1 MSNKTPLLDEVLKY
15 KKEENLIFSM
25 PGNKCGKVFLKDNIG
40 KEFVDTMGY
49 LDITEVDPLDNL
61 HAPEGIILEAQQL
74 LAKTYGVK
82 KAYFMVNG
90 STGGNLCSIFAAFNE
105 GDEVLVER
113 NCHKSIYNALILRK
127 LKVKYIEPLIDEKLG
142 IFLPPDKKNIYDAIE
157 QCENLKGIILTYPS
171 YFCIT
176 YDIEEVLLDL
186 KKRGLKIVVDSAHG
200 AHFIA
205 NNKLP
210 KAIYGIPDYVVLSAH
225 KTLPALTQGSY
236 LLSNTDDND
245 VEFYLNTFMTTS
257 PSYLI
262 MSSLD
267 YARYYLDEYGY
278 DEYER
283 LINKAEKY
291 RSIINSLNKV
301 HIISKEDLAEDYDI
315 DKSRYIVT
323 VSKEYSGHKLLEY
336 LREQGIQCEMS
347 FASGVVLLLSPINDD
362 DDFKKLLK
370 SFENLQLKD
379 IRQDNY
385 SKYYSFIPKKVL
397 EPYEVFKKECKYIKI
412 NEADKNIACEAIIPY
427 PPGIPLLCPGEVITK
442 EAIDIIDDYISNNR
456 SVIGIKNKEYIKV
469 VIE

>member
-113 NCHKSIYNALILRK
+113 NCHKSIYNGLILRK

-171 YFCIT
+171 YFGIT
-176 YDIEEVLLDL
+176 YDIGEVLLDL

>member
-113 NCHKSIYNALILRK
+113 NCHKSIYNGLILRK
-127 LKVKYIEPLIDEKLG
+127 LKVKYIEPLINEKLG

-171 YFCIT
+171 YFGIT

-210 KAIYGIPDYVVLSAH
+210 KAIYGIPDYVVLSSH

-315 DKSRYIVT
+315 DKSRYIVM

>member
-25 PGNKCGKVFLKDNIG
+25 PGDKCGKVFLKDNIG

-113 NCHKSIYNALILRK
+113 NCHKSIYNGLILRK

-171 YFCIT
+171 YFGIT

>member
-113 NCHKSIYNALILRK
+113 NCHKSIYNGLILRK

-142 IFLPPDKKNIYDAIE
+142 IFLPQDKKNIYDAIE

-171 YFCIT
+171 YFGIT

>member
-171 YFCIT
+171 YFGIT

-278 DEYER
+278 NEYER

>member
-113 NCHKSIYNALILRK
+113 NCHKSIYNGLILRK

-171 YFCIT
+171 YFGIT

-236 LLSNTDDND
+236 LLSNTDDNA

>member
-1 MSNKTPLLDEVLKY
+1 MSKKTPLLDEVLKY

-25 PGNKCGKVFLKDNIG
+25 PGNKCGKGFLKDDIG

-49 LDITEVDPLDNL
+49 LDITEVEPLDNL
-61 HAPEGIILEAQQL
+61 HAPEGIILEAQKL

-90 STGGNLCSIFAAFNE
+90 STGGNLCSIFATFNE

-113 NCHKSIYNALILRK
+113 NCHKSIYNGLILRK

-171 YFCIT
+171 YFGIT

>member
-113 NCHKSIYNALILRK
+113 NCHKSIYNGLILRK

-171 YFCIT
+171 YFGIT

-442 EAIDIIDDYISNNR
+442 EAIAIIDDYISNNR

>member
-113 NCHKSIYNALILRK
+113 NCHKSIYNGLILRK

-171 YFCIT
+171 YFGIT

-442 EAIDIIDDYISNNR
+442 EAIAILDDYISNNR

>member
-90 STGGNLCSIFAAFNE
+90 STGGNLCSIFAGFNE

-113 NCHKSIYNALILRK
+113 NCHKSIYNGLILRK
-127 LKVKYIEPLIDEKLG
+127 LKVKYIEPLINEKLG

-171 YFCIT
+171 YFGIT

-186 KKRGLKIVVDSAHG
+186 KKRGLKIVMDSAHG

>member
-113 NCHKSIYNALILRK
+113 NCHKSIYNGLILRK

-157 QCENLKGIILTYPS
+157 QCKNLKGIILTYPS
-171 YFCIT
+171 YFGIT
-176 YDIEEVLLDL
+176 YDIEEILLDL

-370 SFENLQLKD
+370 SFEKLQLKD

>member
-40 KEFVDTMGY
+40 KEFVNTMGY

-113 NCHKSIYNALILRK
+113 NCHKSIYNGLILRK

-171 YFCIT
+171 YFGIT

-315 DKSRYIVT
+315 DKSRYIVM

>member
-90 STGGNLCSIFAAFNE
+90 STGGNLCSIFAGFNE

-113 NCHKSIYNALILRK
+113 NCHKSIYNGLILRK
-127 LKVKYIEPLIDEKLG
+127 LKVKYIEPLINEKLG

-171 YFCIT
+171 YFGIT

-236 LLSNTDDND
+236 LLSNTDDNA

>member
-113 NCHKSIYNALILRK
+113 NCHKSIYNGLILRK

-171 YFCIT
+171 YFGIT

-362 DDFKKLLK
+362 DDFNKLLK

>member
-113 NCHKSIYNALILRK
+113 NCHKSIYNGLILRK

-157 QCENLKGIILTYPS
+157 QYENLKGIILTYPS
-171 YFCIT
+171 YFGIT

>member
-113 NCHKSIYNALILRK
+113 NCHKSIYNGLILRK

-171 YFCIT
+171 YFGIT

-210 KAIYGIPDYVVLSAH
+210 KAIYGIPDYVVLSSH

-315 DKSRYIVT
+315 DKSRYIVM

>member
-40 KEFVDTMGY
+40 KEFVNTMGY

-113 NCHKSIYNALILRK
+113 NCHKSIYNGLILRK
-127 LKVKYIEPLIDEKLG
+127 LKVKYIEPLINEKLG

-171 YFCIT
+171 YFGIT

-315 DKSRYIVT
+315 DKSRYIVM

>member
-113 NCHKSIYNALILRK
+113 NCHKSIYNGLILRK

-171 YFCIT
+171 YFGIT

-210 KAIYGIPDYVVLSAH
+210 KAIYGIPDYVILSAH

>member
-113 NCHKSIYNALILRK
+113 NCHKSIYNGLILRK

-171 YFCIT
+171 YFGIT

-347 FASGVVLLLSPINDD
+347 FASGVVLLLSPINND
-362 DDFKKLLK
+362 DDFNKLLK

>member
-113 NCHKSIYNALILRK
+113 NCHKSIYNGLILRK

-171 YFCIT
+171 YFGIT

-336 LREQGIQCEMS
+336 LRKQGIQCEMS

>member
-40 KEFVDTMGY
+40 KEFVDIMGY

-113 NCHKSIYNALILRK
+113 NCHKSIYNGLILRK

-171 YFCIT
+171 YFGIT

-210 KAIYGIPDYVVLSAH
+210 KAIYGIPDYVILSAH

>member
-113 NCHKSIYNALILRK
+113 NCHKSIYNGLILRK

-171 YFCIT
+171 YFGIT

-236 LLSNTDDND
+236 LLSNTDDNA

-336 LREQGIQCEMS
+336 LREQGMQCEMS

>member
-113 NCHKSIYNALILRK
+113 NCHKSIYNGLILRK

-142 IFLPPDKKNIYDAIE
+142 IFLPPDKKNIYEAIE

-171 YFCIT
+171 YFGIT

-267 YARYYLDEYGY
+267 YSRYYLDEYGY

-315 DKSRYIVT
+315 DKSRYIVM

>member
-1 MSNKTPLLDEVLKY
+1 MSNKTPLIDEVLKY

-113 NCHKSIYNALILRK
+113 NCHKSIYNGLILRK

-171 YFCIT
+171 YFGIT

>member
-1 MSNKTPLLDEVLKY
+1 MSNKTPLLNEVLKY

-113 NCHKSIYNALILRK
+113 NCHKSIYNGLILRK

-171 YFCIT
+171 YFGIT

>member
-1 MSNKTPLLDEVLKY
+1 MSKKTPLLDEVLKY

-113 NCHKSIYNALILRK
+113 NCHKSIYNGLILRK

-171 YFCIT
+171 YFGIT

-236 LLSNTDDND
+236 LLSNTDDNA

-315 DKSRYIVT
+315 DKSRYIVM

>member
-49 LDITEVDPLDNL
+49 LDITEVEPLDNL
-61 HAPEGIILEAQQL
+61 HAPEGIILEAQKL

-113 NCHKSIYNALILRK
+113 NCHKSIYNGLILRK

-171 YFCIT
+171 YFGIT
-176 YDIEEVLLDL
+176 YDIEEVLLEL

-315 DKSRYIVT
+315 DKSRYIVM

>member
-113 NCHKSIYNALILRK
+113 NCHKSIYNGLILRK

-171 YFCIT
+171 YFGIT

-397 EPYEVFKKECKYIKI
+397 EPYEVFKKECKYLKI

>member
-113 NCHKSIYNALILRK
+113 NCHKSIYNGLILRK

-171 YFCIT
+171 YFGIT

-236 LLSNTDDND
+236 LLSNTDDNA

-469 VIE
+469 IIE

>member
-113 NCHKSIYNALILRK
+113 NCHKSIYNGLILRK

-171 YFCIT
+171 YFGIT

-347 FASGVVLLLSPINDD
+347 FASGVVLLLSPINND
-362 DDFKKLLK
+362 DDFNKLLK

-442 EAIDIIDDYISNNR
+442 EAIAIIDDYISNNR

>member
-113 NCHKSIYNALILRK
+113 NCHKSIYNGLILRK

-171 YFCIT
+171 YFGIT

-362 DDFKKLLK
+362 EDFKKLLK

>member
-113 NCHKSIYNALILRK
+113 NCHKSIYNGLILRK

-157 QCENLKGIILTYPS
+157 ECENLKGIILTYPS
-171 YFCIT
+171 YFGIT

-427 PPGIPLLCPGEVITK
+427 PPGIPLLCPGEVIKK

>member
-40 KEFVDTMGY
+40 KEFVNTMGY

-113 NCHKSIYNALILRK
+113 NCHKSIYNGLILRK

-171 YFCIT
+171 YFGIT

-186 KKRGLKIVVDSAHG
+186 KKRGLKIVMDSAHG

-236 LLSNTDDND
+236 LLSNTDDNA

>member
-113 NCHKSIYNALILRK
+113 NCHKSIYNGLILRK

-171 YFCIT
+171 YFGIT

-278 DEYER
+278 NEYER

>member
-113 NCHKSIYNALILRK
+113 NCHKSIYNGLILRK

-171 YFCIT
+171 YFGIT

-236 LLSNTDDND
+236 LLSNTDDNA

-397 EPYEVFKKECKYIKI
+397 ETYEVFKKECKYIKI

>member
-113 NCHKSIYNALILRK
+113 NCHKSIYNGLILRK

-142 IFLPPDKKNIYDAIE
+142 IFLPPDKKNIHDAIE
-157 QCENLKGIILTYPS
+157 QCKNLKGIILTYPS
-171 YFCIT
+171 YFGIT
-176 YDIEEVLLDL
+176 YDIEEILLDL
-186 KKRGLKIVVDSAHG
+186 KRRGLKIVMDSAHG

>member
-61 HAPEGIILEAQQL
+61 HAPEGIILEAQHL

-113 NCHKSIYNALILRK
+113 NCHKSIYNGLILRK

-171 YFCIT
+171 YFGIT

-315 DKSRYIVT
+315 DKSRYIVM

>member
-49 LDITEVDPLDNL
+49 LDITEVDTLDNL

-113 NCHKSIYNALILRK
+113 NCHKSIYNGLILRK

-171 YFCIT
+171 YFGIT

>member
-113 NCHKSIYNALILRK
+113 NCHKSIYNGLILRK

-171 YFCIT
+171 YFGIT

-278 DEYER
+278 NEYER

-336 LREQGIQCEMS
+336 LSEQGIQCEMS

>member
-82 KAYFMVNG
+82 KAYFMING

-113 NCHKSIYNALILRK
+113 NCHKSIYNGLILRK
-127 LKVKYIEPLIDEKLG
+127 LKVKYIEPLINEKLG

-171 YFCIT
+171 YFGIT